1 MTESSPNFAVRK
13 LTVLLERSPQLL
25 IKIIHK
31 LLRNV
36 LLVLSVKRA
45 QTLLKVKVSVR
56 KDSIVHH
63 QPKR

>member
-45 QTLLKVKVSVR
+45 LTLLKVKESVR